1 MIKKNVIAKVAFVMV
16 FAAAAAAVAQAQ
28 TGPGARPTQSDG
40 QPPIEAS
47 PPSPAAPSREAGAK
61 PAPVLPDRYVINPL
75 DTLSVT
81 VVGEPDLTNKYK
93 VDIDGGIT
101 LPYVGRQSAAGLT
114 ISDLQTKIASLLKQ
128 GYLQNPQVL
137 IDVDQFKSRAV
148 YVTGKV
154 RIPGKVTIN
163 GPSITLMDALAL
175 AGSTLADAST
185 LITVQHQKGGELVTV
200 HRKDLELGK
209 AGFDVILEDGD
220 VVNVP
225 GAEQFYISGMVRN
238 SGTYVLE
245 AGMTFA
251 QAIAVAGGLNDR
263 GSDRRITVTRVV
275 NGRTT
280 EVKVDVDGKVQAND
294 TIKIPARFF

>member
-1 MIKKNVIAKVAFVMV
+1 MIKKKHVLAKVALVLV
-16 FAAAAAAVAQAQ
+16 FAAAARAQ
-28 TGPGARPTQSDG
+28 TRAGGPTTQSDG
-40 QPPIEAS
+40 QPQIEPSQQRPA
-47 PPSPAAPSREAGAK
+47 PPSRDAAGAK
-61 PAPVLPDRYVINPL
+61 PAPMQPDRYVVNPL

-114 ISDLQTKIASLLKQ
+114 ISELQTKIASLLKE

-154 RIPGKVTIN
+154 RTPGKVAIN

-175 AGSTLADAST
+175 AGSTLADASN

-245 AGMTFA
+245 PGMTFA

-280 EVKVDVDGKVQAND
+280 DVKVDVDGKVQAND
-294 TIKIPARFF
+294 TIKIPTRFF

>member
-16 FAAAAAAVAQAQ
+16 FAAVAQAQ

-40 QPPIEAS
+40 QPPIEPS
-47 PPSPAAPSREAGAK
+47 RQSPAAPSREAAAK

-93 VDIDGGIT
+93 VDTDGGIT
-101 LPYVGRQSAAGLT
+101 LPYVGRQSAAGLS

-154 RIPGKVTIN
+154 RAPGKVTIN

-200 HRKDLELGK
+200 QRKDLELGK

-280 EVKVDVDGKVQAND
+280 EVKVNVDGKVQAND

>member
-1 MIKKNVIAKVAFVMV
+1 MIKKYVIAKTALLFV
-16 FAAAAAAVAQAQ
+16 FAAAAQAQ
-28 TGPGARPTQSDG
+28 NPPGALPGQTQIASAP
-40 QPPIEAS
+40 QSPEATR
-47 PPSPAAPSREAGAK
+47 SRDAAGAK
-61 PAPVLPDRYVINPL
+61 PAPVPSDRYVVNPL
-75 DTLSVT
+75 DTLAVT

-93 VDIDGGIT
+93 VDIDGSIT
-101 LPYVGRQSAAGLT
+101 LPYIGRQAAAGLT
-114 ISDLQTKIASLLKQ
+114 IADLQAKIASLLKD
-128 GYLQNPQVL
+128 GYLQSPQVL

-154 RIPGKVTIN
+154 RSPGKVTIS
-163 GPSITLMDALAL
+163 GPSITLMDALAV
-175 AGSTLADAST
+175 AGSTLADASNV
-185 LITVQHQKGGELVTV
+185 ITVQHQKAGELVTV
-200 HRKDLELGK
+200 NRRDLELGK

-225 GAEQFYISGMVRN
+225 GAEQFYITGMVRN

-245 AGMTFA
+245 PGMTIA
-251 QAIAVAGGLNDR
+251 QAIAVAGGLTER

-280 EVKVDVDGKVQAND
+280 EVKVDMDGKVQPND

>member
-1 MIKKNVIAKVAFVMV
+1 MIKKNVIAKVAFVVV
-16 FAAAAAAVAQAQ
+16 FAAVAQAQ
-28 TGPGARPTQSDG
+28 TGPVARTTQSDA
-40 QPPIEAS
+40 QPPIEPSRQS
-47 PPSPAAPSREAGAK
+47 PPSREATAK

-93 VDIDGGIT
+93 VDTDGGIT

-148 YVTGKV
+148 YVTGRV
-154 RIPGKVTIN
+154 RTPGKVTIN

-200 HRKDLELGK
+200 QRKDLELGK

-280 EVKVDVDGKVQAND
+280 EVKVDLDGKVQAND

>member
-1 MIKKNVIAKVAFVMV
+1 MIKKNVIAKMALVVV
-16 FAAAAAAVAQAQ
+16 CAAAARAQ
-28 TGPGARPTQSDG
+28 TGSGARPTPSDG

-47 PPSPAAPSREAGAK
+47 PQTPAVPSREATAAK

-81 VVGEPDLTNKYK
+81 VVGEPDLTNKYR

-154 RIPGKVTIN
+154 RAPGKVTIN

-175 AGSTLADAST
+175 AGSTLADASN

-245 AGMTFA
+245 PGMTFA

-275 NGRTT
+275 NGRPT
-280 EVKVDVDGKVQAND
+280 EVKVDVDGKVQGND